1 MASVNKVILLGNMCA
16 DAEVKSFQS
25 GGRIANLRIATNE
38 SWRDKQSGE
47 RKERVEYHS
56 VVIQSEGLVGV
67 IEQYTRKGS
76 KLYLEGQLRTRK
88 WTDQAG
94 NDRYST
100 EIAVGGIGGKVV
112 LLDSPRGDG
121 DGQGGRQQRG
131 NGQRDGNERG
141 GQRSAGR
148 WADGG
153 QGDREVY
160 NGNRGGWQDGGDGS
174 RGSAAGNWGNDGG
187 FGDDL
192 SDDIPFIT
200 NQSIW

>member
-16 DAEVKSFQS
+16 DAEVKSFQN

-56 VVIQSEGLVGV
+56 VVVSGDGLIGV

-88 WTDQAG
+88 WTDQNG

-112 LLDSPRGDG
+112 LLDSPRSEGE
-121 DGQGGRQQRG
+121 QGGQRQARG

-141 GQRSAGR
+141 GQRTSGNWGR
-148 WADGG
+148 
-153 QGDREVY
+153 QSGDKEVY
-160 NGNRGGWQDGGDGS
+160 NSGRGGWQDGGDGS
-174 RGSAAGNWGNDGG
+174 RGSSADNWHNDGG

-192 SDDIPFIT
+192 DDDIPFIT
-200 NQSIW
+200 DRSIW

>member
-121 DGQGGRQQRG
+121 DGRGGGRQQRG

-141 GQRSAGR
+141 GQRTGGDWGR
-148 WADGG
+148 EQGG
-153 QGDREVY
+153 HEVY
-160 NGNRGGWQDGGDGS
+160 NSNTGW
-174 RGSAAGNWGNDGG
+174 NEGG
-187 FGDDL
+187 FDDDL
-192 SDDIPFIT
+192 GPGSDIPF
-200 NQSIW
+200 

>member
-76 KLYLEGQLRTRK
+76 KLYIEGQLRTRK

-100 EIAVGGIGGKVV
+100 EIAVGGIGGRVV
-112 LLDSPRGDG
+112 LLDSPRADG
-121 DGQGGRQQRG
+121 EGQGGGRQQRG
-131 NGQRDGNERG
+131 NGQRNDSSWGK
-141 GQRSAGR
+141 QP
-148 WADGG
+148 
-153 QGDREVY
+153 GDKELY
-160 NGNRGGWQDGGDGS
+160 SSERGGWQDDRNSGVGFDGDY
-174 RGSAAGNWGNDGG
+174 
-187 FGDDL
+187 GDD
-192 SDDIPFIT
+192 SDIPF
-200 NQSIW
+200 

>member
-16 DAEVKSFQS
+16 DAEVKSFQN

-56 VVIQSEGLVGV
+56 VVVSGDGLIGV

-88 WTDQAG
+88 WTDQSG

-112 LLDSPRGDG
+112 LLDSQRGE
-121 DGQGGRQQRG
+121 DGQGGGRQQRG
-131 NGQRDGNERG
+131 NGQREGNDRG
-141 GQRSAGR
+141 GQRTGGDWGR
-148 WADGG
+148 EHGG
-153 QGDREVY
+153 REVY
-160 NGNRGGWQDGGDGS
+160 NSNTGW
-174 RGSAAGNWGNDGG
+174 NDGG
-187 FGDDL
+187 FDDDL
-192 SDDIPFIT
+192 GSDSIPF
-200 NQSIW
+200 